1 MLCWVVELQE
11 YAMEEILQELDAVI
25 ICSKLFKCT
34 QDVKLQL
41 IIEASSLNTPLL
53 HATISMCSWKISMFI
68 VELEFNLPPT
78 NP

>member
-1 MLCWVVELQE
+1 
-11 YAMEEILQELDAVI
+11 MEEILQELDAVI

-53 HATISMCSWKISMFI
+53 HATISMCS
-68 VELEFNLPPT
+68 
-78 NP
+78 